1 MQRLRTFPAT
11 ATTLPGVLKMA
22 LWPLVVLTVLHRVVI
37 LAPQG
42 SRTNDFGPVWE
53 AARAFIERRAVYT
66 ADFNSVEPHYLYPPS
81 GSLLMSPLGLI
92 NYEWSRWLFIGVN
105 TAAVIIAALLLLRL
119 FGYGLSSAAA
129 PALLLALFFSESVS
143 NTLVFT
149 NVNGVILLLQ
159 VLFIALLIA
168 RKDLWAGV
176 PIGLAV
182 AIKPVLAPLLLLP
195 LLQGRWRPLVASIG
209 IPAVLTALAWPIA
222 ADPMDYIRRTVPY
235 LTETRDYFNSSIS
248 GVGLYYGVPD
258 WLTWIIRLGVA
269 AMVLVIIY
277 LLWRYYRDDP
287 LMYLGTGSGVLL
299 AGSFLLG
306 SLGQQYYSMLLLPLL
321 ITVLL
326 PNSVMRNW
334 PVWVA
339 VYLFASFDSWYSTRF
354 KLTGETLQY
363 LRGTVGWTLLIVV
376 VFTVLLNR
384 YLVARA
390 EGRLDEGIDPPEL
403 RRVPTAAAGST
414 VES

>member
-1 MQRLRTFPAT
+1 
-11 ATTLPGVLKMA
+11 MA
-22 LWPLVVLTVLHRVVI
+22 LWPLVVLTVLHRAVI

-53 AARAFIERRAVYT
+53 AARAFVERRPVYT
-66 ADFNSVEPHYLYPPS
+66 ADFTSVEPHYLYPPS
-81 GSLLMSPLGLI
+81 GSLLMSPFGLI

-119 FGYGLSSAAA
+119 FGYGLDSVAA
-129 PALLLALFFSESVS
+129 PALLLALFLSESVS

-149 NVNGVILLLQ
+149 NINGVILLLE
-159 VLFIALLIA
+159 VAFLALLIA
-168 RKDLWAGV
+168 RRDWWAGV

-182 AIKPVLAPLLLLP
+182 AVKPVLAPLLLLP
-195 LLQGRWRPLVASIG
+195 LLQARWRPLAAAIG
-209 IPAVLTALAWPIA
+209 IPVVLTGLAWPIA
-222 ADPMDYIRRTVPY
+222 ADPMDFVRRTVPY
-235 LTETRDYFNSSIS
+235 LTETRDYFNSSLS

-269 AMVLVIIY
+269 AMVVVIVY
-277 LLWRYYRDDP
+277 LLWRYYREDQ

-321 ITVLL
+321 VTVLL

-339 VYLFASFDSWYSTRF
+339 VYLFASFDSWYTTRF
-354 KLTGETLQY
+354 RLTGETLQY
-363 LRGTVGWTLLIVV
+363 LRGTLGWTLLIVV
-376 VFTVLLNR
+376 VFTVLVNR

-390 EGRLDEGIDPPEL
+390 EGRLAEGIDPPEL
-403 RRVPTAAAGST
+403 RRVPTAPAGST
-414 VES
+414 VEA